1 MSMKS
6 KTMDRR
12 IIKSKTALKEALLL
26 LMQKKDF
33 NQITITEIV
42 RHADLNR
49 GTFYKHYPFKEE
61 LLDEIMDD
69 VIKDLI
75 ASYREPYQNVSTF
88 ILRDL
93 TASAIKIF
101 HHVEKYANFYVLVVK
116 SNALS
121 GFYKRIGNE
130 LKQLALQDLSTY
142 KTEDPDLNRELS
154 ASYQS
159 YAILGMIIEWI
170 NQGFKYSSTY
180 MAEQL
185 LKIIHLNPVEV
196 KVSHPTDK

>member
-1 MSMKS
+1 MKA
-6 KTMDRR
+6 KTIDRR
-12 IIKSKTALKEALLL
+12 ITKSKTALKEALLY
-26 LMQKKDF
+26 LMQNKEFK
-33 NQITITEIV
+33 QITITEIV
-42 RHADLNR
+42 QQADLNR
-49 GTFYKHYPFKEE
+49 GTFYKHYQFKEE
-61 LLDEIMDD
+61 LLDEVMDD

-75 ASYREPYQNVSTF
+75 ASYREPYQNVNTF
-88 ILRDL
+88 VLKDL

-101 HHVEKYANFYVLVVK
+101 HHVEKYANFYVLVDQ

-130 LKQLALQDLSTY
+130 LKQLALQDLSEY
-142 KTEDPDLNRELS
+142 EDQDLNLNRELS

-185 LKIIHLNPVEV
+185 LKIIHVKPMEV
-196 KVSHPTDK
+196 KVSQQTKK